1 MATGKIPKYA
11 DGTDSGWKNTG
22 ISFASGTL
30 YYRVI
35 GNVCYLAGDGCRL
48 IDALPTGG
56 SVNLGKMA
64 AAATPTNK
72 RAMFPSNS
80 LAGYGFFVLQADGD
94 FYLYNRSGNTYT
106 GGTSGSRLF
115 IASCY
120 LLD

>member
-1 MATGKIPKYA
+1 M

-35 GNVCYLAGDGCRL
+35 GNICELAGDGCRL
-48 IDALPTGG
+48 EDNLATGG

-64 AAATPTNK
+64 SAATPKTQ

-80 LAGYGFFVLQADGD
+80 LAGYGFFVLHTDGD

-106 GGTSGSRLF
+106 GGTSGTRLF
-115 IASCY
+115 ISSMY
-120 LLD
+120 FLD